1 MRDIL
6 YNVAT
11 AICMIAVVAMV
22 LISVIVFRTEL
33 PGQRSAN
40 FGSKV
45 DTLPESPGIKSLGTG
60 LKQKD
65 YK

>member
-1 MRDIL
+1 MSFL

-11 AICMIAVVAMV
+11 AICVIAVVAMV
-22 LISVIVFRTEL
+22 LFSVVAFRTEL

-40 FGSKV
+40 FAGKV